1 MTGPIDLKPFDEED
15 WFAYAG
21 CESENPLIAY
31 HRDFTL
37 VVDDTYVEVY
47 LELEVGGV
55 RLTGNLTWKFPDHGT
70 AMLFAL
76 SVRGTEPDD
85 ILDLKAQAAAGK
97 LISHAA

>member
-1 MTGPIDLKPFDEED
+1 MTGPINLKPFDEED
-15 WFAYAG
+15 WFAFAG
-21 CESENPLIAY
+21 CDSKNPLIAY

-47 LELEVGGV
+47 LSEGGTSCV

-70 AMLFAL
+70 AMIFAL

-85 ILDLKAQAAAGK
+85 ILDLKARAAAGTRVN
-97 LISHAA
+97 AQ